1 MLSRNAFVV
10 GHRAENGV
18 QRSDP
23 QSLVVRHRDSLV
35 RRHMGFQDDVAAY
48 LMDLGVIPLSTEQT
62 HELVA
67 ANGTRKFHRSANI
80 SSRTR

>member
-1 MLSRNAFVV
+1 MR
-10 GHRAENGV
+10 GHGANNGV
-18 QRSDP
+18 QCSDT
-23 QSLVVRHRDSLV
+23 QCFVIRYRDSLV
-35 RRHMGFQDDVAAY
+35 RRCMGFKNDVAAY
-48 LMDLGVIPLSTEQT
+48 LVDFGVIPISAEQT

>member
-1 MLSRNAFVV
+1 MVFKN
-10 GHRAENGV
+10 
-18 QRSDP
+18 
-23 QSLVVRHRDSLV
+23 
-35 RRHMGFQDDVAAY
+35 DVAAY
-48 LMDLGVIPLSTEQT
+48 LVDFGVIPISAEQT